1 MCAGDAC
8 RALSA
13 AGRAAG
19 LPALL
24 NDVRRALLA
33 LQPLQ
38 AEQAAAQL
46 HQMAL
51 QMEAIG
57 ACAAMHRA
65 LSSLQQLTNVTV
77 SHDVTAECENDAA
90 LQLLQALQC
99 MCSAAVA
106 SCVGDGGSSALDPR
120 QHERNGGSVSCSDG
134 AGAHGFD
141 V

>member
-1 MCAGDAC
+1 M
-8 RALSA
+8 
-13 AGRAAG
+13 
-19 LPALL
+19 LL
-24 NDVRRALLA
+24 NDVRRALLT

-46 HQMAL
+46 HQLAL
-51 QMEAIG
+51 QMDAIG

-106 SCVGDGGSSALDPR
+106 FCVADGGSSALDPR
-120 QHERNGGSVSCSDG
+120 QHERNDGSVSCSDG
-134 AGAHGFD
+134 AGAHDFD